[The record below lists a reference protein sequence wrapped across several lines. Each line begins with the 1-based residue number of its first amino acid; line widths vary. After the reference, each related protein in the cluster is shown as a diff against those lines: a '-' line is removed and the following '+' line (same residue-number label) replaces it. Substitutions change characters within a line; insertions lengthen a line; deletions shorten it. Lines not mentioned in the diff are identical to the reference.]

1 MTIAS
6 ERGIDLFHFDE
17 LLTPRERALRDKVRA
32 FCNEHVVPII
42 NDYWERA
49 EFPFELIPRI
59 AELGIVGGTIKGYG
73 CPGFSSVEVGIIAA
87 ELARGDGSVGT
98 FVGVTGGLAMGAIAA
113 CGSEE
118 QKQRWLPAMARLEK
132 IGAFALTEPHVGSD
146 AAHIRTTARRVS
158 GGYLLNGAKR
168 WIGNATFADVIVVWA
183 QDEETGRVGGFLVEK
198 GTPGYQATKIEGK
211 IAKRSVINADITL
224 ENVFV
229 PEENRLPFARSFR
242 DTANILKNTRY
253 GVAWEAVG
261 HAQAAYELAREYT
274 LQREQFGRPIAG
286 FQLVQQ
292 KLVHMLG
299 DLTAIQL
306 MAWRLSKLRDEDETQ
321 VTEGMASLAKQY
333 CAAKARQIV
342 ALGREVL
349 GGNGILLDRHI
360 ARHFAD
366 IEAVYTYE
374 GTNEINTLVVGREIT
389 GIAAFV

>member
-6 ERGIDLFHFDE
+6 ERGIDLFRFDE

-32 FCNEHVVPII
+32 FCNEHVIPII

-98 FVGVTGGLAMGAIAA
+98 FVGVTSGLAMGAIAA

-261 HAQAAYELAREYT
+261 HAQAAYELALEYT

-321 VTEGMASLAKQY
+321 ITEGMASLAKQY

>member
-6 ERGIDLFHFDE
+6 ERGIDLFRFDE

-32 FCNEHVVPII
+32 FCNEHVIPII

-73 CPGFSSVEVGIIAA
+73 CPGFSSVEVGLIAA

-98 FVGVTGGLAMGAIAA
+98 FVGVTSGLAMGAIAA

-261 HAQAAYELAREYT
+261 HAQAAYELALEYT

-321 VTEGMASLAKQY
+321 ITEGMASLAKQY

>member
-6 ERGIDLFHFDE
+6 ERGIDLFRFDE

-32 FCNEHVVPII
+32 FCNEHVIPII

-98 FVGVTGGLAMGAIAA
+98 FVGVTSGLAMGAIAA

-132 IGAFALTEPHVGSD
+132 IGAFALTEPYVGSD

>member
-6 ERGIDLFHFDE
+6 ERGTDLFHFDE
-17 LLTPRERALRDKVRA
+17 LLTPRERALRDKVRT
-32 FCNEHVVPII
+32 FCNEHVLPII

-59 AELGIVGGTIKGYG
+59 AELGIVGGTIQGYG
-73 CPGFSSVEVGIIAA
+73 CPGFSSVEVGLIAA

-98 FVGVTGGLAMGAIAA
+98 FVGVTSGLAMGAIAA

-132 IGAFALTEPHVGSD
+132 IGAFALTEPYVGSD
-146 AAHIRTTARRVS
+146 AAHIRTTAKRVS

-183 QDEETGRVGGFLVEK
+183 QDEETGRIGGFLVEK
-198 GTPGYQATKIEGK
+198 GTPGYRATKIEGK

-229 PEENRLPFARSFR
+229 PEENRLPLARSFR

-261 HAQAAYELAREYT
+261 HAQAAYELALEYT

-306 MAWRLSKLRDEDETQ
+306 MAWRLSKLRDEDESQ
-321 VTEGMASLAKQY
+321 ITEGMASLAKQY

-349 GGNGILLDRHI
+349 GGNGILLDQQI

>member
-6 ERGIDLFHFDE
+6 ERGIDLFRFDE

-32 FCNEHVVPII
+32 FCNEHVIPII

-98 FVGVTGGLAMGAIAA
+98 FVGVTSGLAMGAIAA

-261 HAQAAYELAREYT
+261 HAQAAYELALEYT

-306 MAWRLSKLRDEDETQ
+306 LAWRLSKLRDEDETQ
-321 VTEGMASLAKQY
+321 ITEGMASLAKQY

>member
-6 ERGIDLFHFDE
+6 EHGIDLFRFDE
-17 LLTPRERALRDKVRA
+17 LLTPCERALRDKVRA
-32 FCNEHVVPII
+32 FCNEHVIPII

-98 FVGVTGGLAMGAIAA
+98 FVGVTSGLAMGAIAA

-261 HAQAAYELAREYT
+261 HAQAAYELALEYT

-321 VTEGMASLAKQY
+321 ITEGMASLAKQY

>member
-1 MTIAS
+1 
-6 ERGIDLFHFDE
+6 
-17 LLTPRERALRDKVRA
+17 
-32 FCNEHVVPII
+32 
-42 NDYWERA
+42 
-49 EFPFELIPRI
+49 
-59 AELGIVGGTIKGYG
+59 
-73 CPGFSSVEVGIIAA
+73 
-87 ELARGDGSVGT
+87 
-98 FVGVTGGLAMGAIAA
+98 
-113 CGSEE
+113 
-118 QKQRWLPAMARLEK
+118 MARLEK
-132 IGAFALTEPHVGSD
+132 IGAFALTEPYVGSD

-198 GTPGYQATKIEGK
+198 GTPGYRATKIEGK

-261 HAQAAYELAREYT
+261 HAQAAYELALEYT

-292 KLVHMLG
+292 KLVYMLG

>member
-6 ERGIDLFHFDE
+6 ERGIDLFRFDE

-32 FCNEHVVPII
+32 FCNEHVIPII

-98 FVGVTGGLAMGAIAA
+98 FVGVTSGLAMGAIAA

-158 GGYLLNGAKR
+158 GGYMLNGAKR

-261 HAQAAYELAREYT
+261 HAQAAYELALEYT

-321 VTEGMASLAKQY
+321 ITEGMASLAKQY

>member
-6 ERGIDLFHFDE
+6 ERGTDLFRFDE

-32 FCNEHVVPII
+32 FCNEHVIPII

-73 CPGFSSVEVGIIAA
+73 CPGFSSVEVGLIAA

-98 FVGVTGGLAMGAIAA
+98 FVGVTSGLAMGAIAA

-132 IGAFALTEPHVGSD
+132 IGAFALTEPYVGSD

>member
-6 ERGIDLFHFDE
+6 ERGIDLFRFDE

-32 FCNEHVVPII
+32 FCNEHVIPII

-98 FVGVTGGLAMGAIAA
+98 FVGVTSGLAMGAIAA

-261 HAQAAYELAREYT
+261 HAQAAYELALEYT

-321 VTEGMASLAKQY
+321 ITEGMASLAKQY

-342 ALGREVL
+342 ALGREAL

>member
-6 ERGIDLFHFDE
+6 ERGIDLFRFDE

-32 FCNEHVVPII
+32 FCNEHVIPII

-98 FVGVTGGLAMGAIAA
+98 FVGVTSGLAMGAIAA

-118 QKQRWLPAMARLEK
+118 QKRRWLPAMARLEK

-261 HAQAAYELAREYT
+261 HAQAAYELALEYT

>member
-6 ERGIDLFHFDE
+6 ERGIDLFRFDE

-32 FCNEHVVPII
+32 FCNEHVIPII

-73 CPGFSSVEVGIIAA
+73 CTGFSSVEVGLIAA

-98 FVGVTGGLAMGAIAA
+98 FVGVTSGLAMGAIAA

-261 HAQAAYELAREYT
+261 HAQAAYELALEYT

-321 VTEGMASLAKQY
+321 ITEGMASLAKQY

>member
-6 ERGIDLFHFDE
+6 ERGIDLFRFDE

-32 FCNEHVVPII
+32 FCNEHVIPII

-59 AELGIVGGTIKGYG
+59 AELGIVGGTIKGCG

-98 FVGVTGGLAMGAIAA
+98 FVGVTSGLAMGAIAA

-261 HAQAAYELAREYT
+261 HAQAAYELALEYT